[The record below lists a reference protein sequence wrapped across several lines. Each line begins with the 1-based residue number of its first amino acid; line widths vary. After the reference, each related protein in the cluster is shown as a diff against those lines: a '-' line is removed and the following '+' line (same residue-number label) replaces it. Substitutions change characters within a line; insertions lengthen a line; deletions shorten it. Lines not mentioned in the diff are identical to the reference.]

1 MAREKDKKPEF
12 EESLKRIEE
21 IVAAMEK
28 GSLPLEEALERYEEG
43 VRLARFC
50 GQTLDAAEKK
60 IEILSKG
67 ETGEE
72 TVRPFSPDAVGE
84 DAREAPPRPSKRR
97 NRDEEPFLL

>member
-1 MAREKDKKPEF
+1 MSREKDKKPEF

-28 GSLPLEEALERYEEG
+28 GSLPLEQALERYEEG
-43 VRLARFC
+43 VRLTRFC
-50 GQTLDAAEKK
+50 SQTLDAAEKK

-72 TVRPFSPDAVGE
+72 TVRQFSPDAGGE
-84 DAREAPPRPSKRR
+84 DSRDTAPRPAKRR
-97 NRDEEPFLL
+97 NREEDPTLF